1 MNMTIDVRFISISGN
16 TRAFI
21 QKLVEFAKA
30 QHGLDENYPLIQAK
44 EVHLQTIPENE
55 TSDFFAFVPTYLEG
69 GNGVDNGDVEI
80 LTEPFREY
88 IRFGENAKKCLGV
101 IGSGNRNFN
110 HQYCLTAKQYAEE
123 FKVPFIADFELRGTT
138 QDFQNIYEKLVHFKD

>member
-1 MNMTIDVRFISISGN
+1 MTIDVRFISISGN

-55 TSDFFAFVPTYLEG
+55 TSDFSPLYQP
-69 GNGVDNGDVEI
+69 I
-80 LTEPFREY
+80 
-88 IRFGENAKKCLGV
+88 
-101 IGSGNRNFN
+101 
-110 HQYCLTAKQYAEE
+110 
-123 FKVPFIADFELRGTT
+123 
-138 QDFQNIYEKLVHFKD
+138 